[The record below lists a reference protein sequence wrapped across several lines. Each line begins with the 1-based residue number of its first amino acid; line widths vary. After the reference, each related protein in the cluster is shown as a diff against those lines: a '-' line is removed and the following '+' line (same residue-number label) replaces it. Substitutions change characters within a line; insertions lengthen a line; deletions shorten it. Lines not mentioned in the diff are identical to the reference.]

1 MRGAHLSFK
10 AIPIGADMFYT
21 HQNPPASRWISV
33 TFLQGDEADEVL
45 GMIDHDGATAAIEY
59 LQQWDY
65 GEETTGAA
73 LENGYVYDRIP
84 AGSTDQTLESDG
96 STYALTYSTTFGYV
110 SLLRRH
116 PADSQSELVPA
127 SRVSAMQT
135 ARVRPDVADPWVAT
149 RDRSAARH
157 RVAL

>member
-1 MRGAHLSFK
+1 
-10 AIPIGADMFYT
+10 MFYKHT
-21 HQNPPASRWISV
+21 PPVSRWISV
-33 TFLQGDEADEVL
+33 TFMQGDEADEVL
-45 GMIDHDGATAAIEY
+45 AMIYRDGAAAAIEY

-73 LENGYVYDRIP
+73 LENGYVYARIP
-84 AGSTDQTLESDG
+84 AGSTDQTVESDG

-116 PADSQSELVPA
+116 PADSGPEPVPE
-127 SRVSAMQT
+127 SRASAMQT
-135 ARVRPDVADPWVAT
+135 ARALPDVVADTWATT
-149 RDRSAARH
+149 RDRSPSRVRH

>member
-1 MRGAHLSFK
+1 MTTREL
-10 AIPIGADMFYT
+10 
-21 HQNPPASRWISV
+21 NERASRWISV

-45 GMIDHDGATAAIEY
+45 TMIDRDGATGAIEY
-59 LQQWDY
+59 LQHWDY

-84 AGSTDQTLESDG
+84 AGSTDRTIESDG
-96 STYALTYSTTFGYV
+96 SNYALTYSTTFGYV

-116 PADSQSELVPA
+116 PVDSESELVPA
-127 SRVSAMQT
+127 SRASAMQT
-135 ARVRPDVADPWVAT
+135 ARAHPDVADPWVAS
-149 RDRSAARH
+149 RDRYAARR

>member
-1 MRGAHLSFK
+1 
-10 AIPIGADMFYT
+10 MFYA
-21 HQNPPASRWISV
+21 HQTPPTSRWISV
-33 TFLQGDEADEVL
+33 AFLQGDDADAVL
-45 GMIDHDGATAAIEY
+45 GMIDRNGAIVAIEY

-65 GEETTGAA
+65 GEETTDTA

-84 AGSTDQTLESDG
+84 AGSTDRIIENDG

-116 PADSQSELVPA
+116 PADSESELVPA

-135 ARVRPDVADPWVAT
+135 ARARLDVADPWVAT
-149 RDRSAARH
+149 RDRSASRARH
-157 RVAL
+157 TVAL

>member
-1 MRGAHLSFK
+1 
-10 AIPIGADMFYT
+10 MFYT
-21 HQNPPASRWISV
+21 HPNTPASRWISV

-45 GMIDHDGATAAIEY
+45 AMIDRDGAAVAIEY

-84 AGSTDQTLESDG
+84 AGSTDRTIESDG

-116 PADSQSELVPA
+116 PADSESELVAAPSA
-127 SRVSAMQT
+127 SARQT
-135 ARVRPDVADPWVAT
+135 ARAHPDVADPWVST
-149 RDRSAARH
+149 RDRSPSRVGH
-157 RVAL
+157 GVAL

>member
-1 MRGAHLSFK
+1 
-10 AIPIGADMFYT
+10 MFYKHPNT
-21 HQNPPASRWISV
+21 PTSRWISV
-33 TFLQGDEADEVL
+33 TFLQGDEADEL
-45 GMIDHDGATAAIEY
+45 LAMIDNDGATAAIEY
-59 LQQWDY
+59 LQHWDF
-65 GEETTGAA
+65 GEETTDAA

-84 AGSTDQTLESDG
+84 AGSTDRTIEGDG

-116 PADSQSELVPA
+116 PVDSESEIGQA

-135 ARVRPDVADPWVAT
+135 ARAHPDVADPWVAM
-149 RDRSAARH
+149 RDRTVSHAGH